1 MPLDVTLLAAD
12 GTVLDRVQKSALGG
26 VTRVIEDFANEIGL

>member
-26 VTRVIEDFANEIGL
+26 VSRSINHSSDEISL